1 MNITLYN
8 LYDQKLFN
16 IFIICII
23 YYLFHQSIKFK
34 KYNNKIYELEEY
46 NKLLNR
52 KINENIKLLFDFEK
66 TIIDMI
72 NNKITHIKLYE
83 LKEPNK
89 QYVDEQI
96 LELEQS
102 IYRDYNDFKKH
113 INQKIHKLKEEIID
127 SINVKNNELEERIN
141 KKIKESNNIPY
152 FTPIFETLGRFY
164 NVNKRQIEFIDL
176 NIHKIHFN
184 YHFMRDENIEI
195 YYSGKLYLSNNYNDI
210 IKFINLL
217 KQINIISIDI
227 LKSDSTKNK
236 DLITLIEIK
245 QFDIIK
251 EICKINKNVKLE
263 INIHAINYQFNNLRY
278 LFSDIKHENITN
290 IDIKYN
296 DLIIDVNN
304 NFNENISKKI
314 MLIPGR

>member
-8 LYDQKLFN
+8 LYDQKICN
-16 IFIICII
+16 IFIFCII
-23 YYLFHQSIKFK
+23 YYLFVQLIKYK
-34 KYNNKIYELEEY
+34 KYNDSLNDKLYELEET
-46 NKLLNR
+46 NKLLNK

-72 NNKITHIKLYE
+72 NNKITCKLNRTCNME
-83 LKEPNK
+83 LKEPHK
-89 QYVDEQI
+89 KYVDEQI
-96 LELEQS
+96 LELEQA
-102 IYRDYNDFKKH
+102 IYRDNNEYKKH
-113 INQKIHKLKEEIID
+113 INHKINKLKEEIID
-127 SINVKNNELEERIN
+127 SINL
-141 KKIKESNNIPY
+141 KKSKESNIPY
-152 FTPIFETLGRFY
+152 FTPVFETLGKFY
-164 NVNKRQIEFIDL
+164 NNKRQIEFIDL

-184 YHFMRDENIEI
+184 YRFMKDENIEI
-195 YYSGKLYLSNNYNDI
+195 YYSGKLYLSNNYSDI

-227 LKSDSTKNK
+227 LKSDAAKYNN
-236 DLITLIEIK
+236 LITLIEIK

-251 EICKINKNVKLE
+251 EICKINENVKLE
-263 INIHAINYQFNNLRY
+263 INIHATNYQFNNLQY

-314 MLIPGR
+314 MLISRR